1 MQRTDSLEKTLML
14 GKTEGRRRRGWQRM
28 RWLDG
33 IADSMDMSLTK
44 LCELVMDREAW
55 HAAVHGSERVRHDKA
70 TELNWTELNWKGS
83 KSNSWF
89 LSASIIPYLFSN
101 CSDQRPTSPHLNLEY
116 SHSSLFLVNL
126 SFLPCTKRI
135 WRLSRKVKKVK
146 CGASLAAQWLRLH
159 TSNAGDTCSI
169 PGQTTKILHSTWHG
183 KKKK

>member
-1 MQRTDSLEKTLML
+1 M
-14 GKTEGRRRRGWQRM
+14 
-28 RWLDG
+28 
-33 IADSMDMSLTK
+33 ASLTQWTWVWRSSVSWWWTGK
-44 LCELVMDREAW
+44 PGMLQSMGLKESDMT
-55 HAAVHGSERVRHDKA
+55 KQ
-70 TELNWTELNWKGS
+70 LNWTELNWKGS

-89 LSASIIPYLFSN
+89 LSASIIAYLFSN

-126 SFLPCTKRI
+126 SFLPCTERI
-135 WRLSRKVKKVK
+135 WRLSRKVKKVR

-183 KKKK
+183 KKKEKVK